1 MVRVSRSDDQLEVA
15 IKPAGALRGVVQ
27 VPGDKSIS
35 HRAVMLGALASGE
48 TEIENFLFGE
58 DCLSTIQVVQSL
70 GVEVSMT
77 KDRVVVRSAGLQAL
91 REPEDVLDAGNS
103 GTTMRLMTGILAG
116 CPFFSV
122 ITGDA
127 SLRRRPMQRVI
138 QPLSAMGAR
147 IAARGGNAYA
157 PLAITGGKLSATTYS
172 SPVASAQVKS
182 AVLLAG
188 LFADGPTTVVEPAR
202 SRDHTERLLSYFGA
216 RVEVEDNQVT
226 VWGRPELHGR
236 KVIVPGDISSAVFFL
251 VAGSTVPGSDLLLP
265 NVGINPTRAGALQ
278 VLMAMGAD
286 ISILNERQVNGEPVA
301 DIRVCSSRLQGTT
314 ISGAII
320 PYLIDELPALAVAAA
335 LAEGETVVRDASE
348 LRVKE
353 SDRITAVVNLLGQM
367 GADITGHDDGFVIR
381 GGRALQG
388 VKYDS
393 CGDHRMAMSAAVAG
407 INASGIT
414 QIKAAECVK
423 ISFPDFSDT
432 LNLLSVQ

>member
-1 MVRVSRSDDQLEVA
+1 LEVA
-15 IKPAGALRGVVQ
+15 IKPVGALRGSVQ

-58 DCLSTIQVVQSL
+58 DCLSTVRVVQSL

-77 KDRVVVRSAGLQAL
+77 KDRVVVRGAGLHAL

-116 CPFFSV
+116 CPFLSV

-138 QPLSAMGAR
+138 QPLAAMGAR
-147 IAARGGNAYA
+147 IAARGGNIYA
-157 PLAITGGKLSATTYS
+157 PMAITGGNLCATTYS

-188 LFADGPTTVVEPAR
+188 LFADGPTTVIEPVR

-216 RVEVEDNQVT
+216 RVEVEENQVT
-226 VWGRPELHGR
+226 VWGRPELQGH

-251 VAGSTVPGSDLLLP
+251 VAGATVPGSDLLLH

-286 ISILNERQVNGEPVA
+286 ITILNKRQVNGEPVA
-301 DIRVCSSRLQGTT
+301 DIQVRSSRLQGTT

-335 LAEGETVVRDASE
+335 LAEGETVVRDAAE

-367 GADITGHDDGFVIR
+367 GVDITGQDDGFVIR
-381 GGRALQG
+381 GGRAMQG

-414 QIKAAECVK
+414 HIKSAECVK
-423 ISFPDFSDT
+423 ISFPDFFDT
-432 LNLLSVQ
+432 LNSLSVQ